1 MYDGQQVEGKS
12 ADASFK
18 VLYWRM
24 RLLFKRSF
32 YLTFFVTAQNL
43 VGATLGYFIVV
54 LDVIRTGTVNGRVV
68 TPANVQEAGNGLTQ
82 LTFGLSQLP
91 MVYSQVG
98 TVAGLTHRVS
108 QLLEVLEALQVVC
121 LSS

>member
-1 MYDGQQVEGKS
+1 MYDGQQVERKS

-18 VLYWRM
+18 VLYRRM

-121 LSS
+121 